1 MRFMTTQ
8 AARSQATYTVMLIA
22 SDADENK
29 KGLKPVD
36 FSPFWR
42 KRWDSNPRAREDYL
56 ISSQGR
62 YDHFDTLP
70 YGFVWLSENFRYT
83 MVGPLCPVAVPKIC
97 CSLSLRQILTA
108 ATPFCSLYP
117 PPAALANIPT
127 SIRFRMDLFG
137 CLRISDIL

>member
-1 MRFMTTQ
+1 MHDALDRVAEIQHNNGSSGAFVTVYTYESMRQATFTRFMTTQ
-8 AARSQATYTVMLIA
+8 AARSQATHTVMLIA

-70 YGFVWLSENFRYT
+70 YRFV
-83 MVGPLCPVAVPKIC
+83 
-97 CSLSLRQILTA
+97 
-108 ATPFCSLYP
+108 
-117 PPAALANIPT
+117 
-127 SIRFRMDLFG
+127 
-137 CLRISDIL
+137 